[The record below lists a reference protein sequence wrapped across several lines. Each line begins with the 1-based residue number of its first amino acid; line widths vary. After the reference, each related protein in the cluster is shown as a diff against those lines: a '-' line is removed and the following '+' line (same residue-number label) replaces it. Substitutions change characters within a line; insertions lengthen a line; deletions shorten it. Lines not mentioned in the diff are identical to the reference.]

1 MSVSVYQVLKE
12 LKIRQYFIDGGVE
25 PTNEDEFNSTF
36 VRVEFDDNGIP
47 VEYRNPSDFNVT
59 WAQIISKKSDL
70 ESSRDLEWREVRQ
83 LRNELLGDVD
93 WTQFPDVPETTRNKF
108 QTYRQELRDITTQ
121 SDPSN
126 ITWPTKPS

>member
-83 LRNELLGDVD
+83 VRNELLGDVD

-108 QTYRQELRDITTQ
+108 QTYRQELRDITKQ

>member
-25 PTNEDEFNSTF
+25 PTTEDEFNSTF

-59 WAQIISKKSDL
+59 WAQITSKKSDL

-83 LRNELLGDVD
+83 VRNELLGDVD

-121 SDPSN
+121 SGPSN

>member
-59 WAQIISKKSDL
+59 WAQITSKKSDL
-70 ESSRDLEWREVRQ
+70 ESSRELEWREVRQ
-83 LRNELLGDVD
+83 VRNELLGDVD

-126 ITWPTKPS
+126 IIWPTKPS

>member
-1 MSVSVYQVLKE
+1 MSVSVYQVLRE
-12 LKIRQYFIDGGVE
+12 LKIRQYFFDGGVE
-25 PTNEDEFNSTF
+25 PTTEDEFNSTF

-59 WAQIISKKSDL
+59 WAQITSKRSDL

-83 LRNELLGDVD
+83 VRNELLGDVD

-121 SDPSN
+121 SDPNN

>member
-59 WAQIISKKSDL
+59 WAQITSKKSDL

-83 LRNELLGDVD
+83 VRNELLGDVD

>member
-59 WAQIISKKSDL
+59 WAQITSKKSDL

-83 LRNELLGDVD
+83 VRNELLGDVD

-121 SDPSN
+121 PDPSN

>member
-25 PTNEDEFNSTF
+25 PTTEDEFNSTF

-59 WAQIISKKSDL
+59 WAQITSKKSEL
-70 ESSRDLEWREVRQ
+70 ESSRDLEWREVRE
-83 LRNELLGDVD
+83 LRDELLGNVD
-93 WTQFPDVPETTRNKF
+93 WTQFPDVPESTRTKF
-108 QTYRQELRDITTQ
+108 QTYRQALRDITTQ

>member
-59 WAQIISKKSDL
+59 WAQITSKKSDL
-70 ESSRDLEWREVRQ
+70 ESSRDLEWREDRQ
-83 LRNELLGDVD
+83 VRNELLGDVD

>member
-59 WAQIISKKSDL
+59 WAQITSKRSDL

-83 LRNELLGDVD
+83 VRNELLGDVD

>member
-121 SDPSN
+121 PDPSN

>member
-59 WAQIISKKSDL
+59 WAQIASKKSDL

-121 SDPSN
+121 PDPSN

>member
-83 LRNELLGDVD
+83 VRNELLGDVD

>member
-12 LKIRQYFIDGGVE
+12 LKIRQYFIDGEVE

-36 VRVEFDDNGIP
+36 VRVEYDDNGIP

-59 WAQIISKKSDL
+59 WAQITSKKSDL

-83 LRNELLGDVD
+83 VRNELLGDVD

>member
-25 PTNEDEFNSTF
+25 PTTEDEFNSTF

-83 LRNELLGDVD
+83 VRNELLGDVD

-108 QTYRQELRDITTQ
+108 QTYRQELRDITKQ

>member
-1 MSVSVYQVLKE
+1 MSVSVYQVLEE
-12 LKIRQYFIDGGVE
+12 LKIIQYFIDGGVE

-59 WAQIISKKSDL
+59 WTQIANKKSEL

-83 LRNELLGDVD
+83 LRNERLGEID
-93 WTQFPDVPETTRNKF
+93 WTQFPDVPESTRTKF
-108 QTYRQELRDITTQ
+108 QTYRQALRDITTQ